1 MTNQDILNM
10 LSGIEA
16 ALYYRHDGSDDREG
30 ISFSDLEKAHDAAN
44 ELLKFWHQITG
55 CTLTD

>member
-1 MTNQDILNM
+1 MTNQEILNT

-16 ALYYRHDGSDDREG
+16 ALYYRADGSDDREG
-30 ISFSDLEKAHDAAN
+30 ISYQDIETAHNAAN
-44 ELLKFWHQITG
+44 ELLKFWHRITG